1 MLKIKIVV
9 DIILIKEFGGSVHAR
24 NENFIDKVKQNK
36 LSIWLTDNKNNA
48 AHLCKLL
55 IEHNINC
62 SVIIGEYLSYENERI
77 LEGKPEEFINVD
89 FSDMSI
95 LVVENEEN

>member
-1 MLKIKIVV
+1 M
-9 DIILIKEFGGSVHAR
+9 
-24 NENFIDKVKQNK
+24 
-36 LSIWLTDNKNNA
+36 
-48 AHLCKLL
+48 
-55 IEHNINC
+55 
-62 SVIIGEYLSYENERI
+62 IIGEYLSYENERI